1 MADGD
6 VSACFDAGN
15 SFNTK
20 LKDALSGLVKANNDR
35 KSEIDALRGDHD
47 QLKKDHDALEVTTTR
62 ENDLR
67 KNEIKSLEEKQTK
80 DNTARQMDIAKL
92 DGKLDTENGAR
103 KAEIAALDS
112 WAKGE
117 NDARKS
123 EIANLKNF
131 AESENDARKTAIANL
146 ENFAKSEN
154 DGRKADIAAL
164 NKRADDEAA
173 ARGAED
179 AALNERI
186 SKEISD
192 RENANQ
198 DLQNR
203 MDAHNSDRISD
214 IEDLKTRIER
224 ENAFLK
230 SLNGKTL
237 GVSFNAYRFGL
248 ARFKKFLILIWNRTK
263 AYDGGGEE
271 NLTFQGTY
279 CNNGGGLDID
289 TGIFT
294 CPCGGTYMFQVLIS
308 LLSYDS
314 RLSSFRLLFSAFFLI
329 STFQFH
335 IATHDNKKA
344 LLSIRKNGEEVAS
357 IFDQNHKDNHKN
369 SMAGQ
374 NIIIDVKRGD
384 EIVVYAYTGTWLADF
399 PMNHYTHWVGLL
411 LKPSQEE
418 VSIGLYKNTN
428 TVDFLHFDCTTYI
441 SLDIKEM
448 RILNL

>member
-1 MADGD
+1 MGSRSRIFAPKTHLPLNQSPAPQPETMADGD

-117 NDARKS
+117 NDARKT

-146 ENFAKSEN
+146 DNFAKSEN
-154 DGRKADIAAL
+154 D
-164 NKRADDEAA
+164 
-173 ARGAED
+173 
-179 AALNERI
+179 
-186 SKEISD
+186 
-192 RENANQ
+192 
-198 DLQNR
+198 
-203 MDAHNSDRISD
+203 
-214 IEDLKTRIER
+214 
-224 ENAFLK
+224 
-230 SLNGKTL
+230 
-237 GVSFNAYRFGL
+237 
-248 ARFKKFLILIWNRTK
+248 
-263 AYDGGGEE
+263 
-271 NLTFQGTY
+271 
-279 CNNGGGLDID
+279 GLDID

-294 CPCGGTYMFQVLIS
+294 CPCGGTYM
-308 LLSYDS
+308 
-314 RLSSFRLLFSAFFLI
+314 
-329 STFQFH
+329 FQFH

-384 EIVVYAYTGTWLADF
+384 EIVVYAYPGTWLADF

-411 LKPSQEE
+411 LKPSQDE
-418 VSIGLYKNTN
+418 VVGFRKSANDE
-428 TVDFLHFDCTTYI
+428 VDAANAAGPDCKVANGFITELKTAVA
-441 SLDIKEM
+441 EHGVAE
-448 RILNL
+448 

>member
-1 MADGD
+1 MGSPTQAPGQETQIHPLFYPQADKMEAD
-6 VSACFDAGN
+6 LQATFDAC
-15 SFNTK
+15 STFNDK
-20 LKDALSGLVKANNDR
+20 LKDTINGLIGANSER
-35 KSEIDALRGDHD
+35 KSEIDALRADHD
-47 QLKKDHDALEVTTTR
+47 QLKADHDALEVTTTR

-67 KNEIKSLEEKQTK
+67 KNEVKSLEEKQQK
-80 DNTARQMDIAKL
+80 DNQARITDIAKL
-92 DGKLDTENGAR
+92 DGKVDSENTARKGEIKELDT
-103 KAEIAALDS
+103 

-117 NDARKS
+117 N
-123 EIANLKNF
+123 E
-131 AESENDARKTAIANL
+131 ARKTAIANVD
-146 ENFAKSEN
+146 NFAKSEN

-164 NKRADDEAA
+164 NEKCDAEAA
-173 ARGAED
+173 ARDSED
-179 AALNERI
+179 KALSERI
-186 SKEISD
+186 NKEISD
-192 RENANQ
+192 RENANS
-198 DLQNR
+198 DLMNR
-203 MDAHNSDRISD
+203 MESHNADRIAD
-214 IEDLKTRIER
+214 LDELRTRTARENEFLKT
-224 ENAFLK
+224 
-230 SLNGKTL
+230 LNGKTL
-237 GVSFNAYRFGL
+237 GVSFNAY
-248 ARFKKFLILIWNRTK
+248 RTK

-294 CPCGGTYMFQVLIS
+294 CPTGGTYM
-308 LLSYDS
+308 
-314 RLSSFRLLFSAFFLI
+314 
-329 STFQFH
+329 FQFH

-418 VSIGLYKNTN
+418 
-428 TVDFLHFDCTTYI
+428 
-441 SLDIKEM
+441 LDLLKTSCDEGVAAPVE
-448 RILNL
+448 NGF

>member
-1 MADGD
+1 MGSRSRIFAPKTHLPLNHPPAPQPETMADGD

-67 KNEIKSLEEKQTK
+67 KNEIKSLEGKQTK
-80 DNTARQMDIAKL
+80 DNTASQM
-92 DGKLDTENGAR
+92 
-103 KAEIAALDS
+103 
-112 WAKGE
+112 
-117 NDARKS
+117 
-123 EIANLKNF
+123 
-131 AESENDARKTAIANL
+131 
-146 ENFAKSEN
+146 
-154 DGRKADIAAL
+154 DIAAL

-179 AALNERI
+179 AALNDRI

-192 RENANQ
+192 RENSNQ

-203 MDAHNSDRISD
+203 MDSQNSDRISD

-237 GVSFNAYRFGL
+237 GISFNAY
-248 ARFKKFLILIWNRTK
+248 RTK

-294 CPCGGTYMFQVLIS
+294 CPCGGTYM
-308 LLSYDS
+308 
-314 RLSSFRLLFSAFFLI
+314 
-329 STFQFH
+329 FQFH

-384 EIVVYAYTGTWLADF
+384 EIVIYAYTGTWLADF
-399 PMNHYTHWVGLL
+399 PMNHYTHWVGL
-411 LKPSQEE
+411 
-418 VSIGLYKNTN
+418 
-428 TVDFLHFDCTTYI
+428 
-441 SLDIKEM
+441 
-448 RILNL
+448 

>member
-1 MADGD
+1 MGSRSSIVHKTHLPLTPDPQQEAMADGD

-20 LKDALSGLVKANNDR
+20 LKDALSGLVKANADR

-112 WAKGE
+112 
-117 NDARKS
+117 
-123 EIANLKNF
+123 F

-179 AALNERI
+179 AALNDRI

-203 MDAHNSDRISD
+203 MDSQNSDRISD

-230 SLNGKTL
+230 AMNGKTL
-237 GVSFNAYRFGL
+237 GISFNAY
-248 ARFKKFLILIWNRTK
+248 RTK

-279 CNNGGGLDID
+279 CNNGGGLDVD

-294 CPCGGTYMFQVLIS
+294 CPCGGTYM
-308 LLSYDS
+308 
-314 RLSSFRLLFSAFFLI
+314 
-329 STFQFH
+329 FQFH

-357 IFDQNHKDNHKN
+357 IFDQTHKDNHKN

-418 VSIGLYKNTN
+418 LDQMRKEAEESIA
-428 TVDFLHFDCTTYI
+428 
-441 SLDIKEM
+441 
-448 RILNL
+448 

>member
-1 MADGD
+1 MAEGD
-6 VSACFDAGN
+6 VAACFDAGN
-15 SFNTK
+15 GFQNK

-35 KSEIDALRGDHD
+35 KSEIDSLRSDHD
-47 QLKKDHDALEVTTTR
+47 QLKTDHDALDTTTTR

-67 KNEIKSLEEKQTK
+67 KNEILSLAEKQNK

-103 KAEIAALDS
+103 KAEIAALDK
-112 WAKGE
+112 WAKDE
-117 NDARKS
+117 NSARSK
-123 EIANLKNF
+123 EIADLKKF
-131 AESENDARKTAIANL
+131 AEGENDARKTAIANL
-146 ENFAKSEN
+146 DNFAKSEN

-173 ARGAED
+173 ARDGED
-179 AALNERI
+179 KALSDRI
-186 SKEISD
+186 SKEVSD
-192 RENANQ
+192 RENSAQ

-203 MDAHNSDRISD
+203 MDSQNNDRVA
-214 IEDLKTRIER
+214 DLDELRTRMLR

-230 SLNGKTL
+230 TLNGKTL
-237 GVSFNAYRFGL
+237 GVNFNAY
-248 ARFKKFLILIWNRTK
+248 RTK

-294 CPCGGTYMFQVLIS
+294 CPVGGTYM
-308 LLSYDS
+308 
-314 RLSSFRLLFSAFFLI
+314 
-329 STFQFH
+329 FQFH

-344 LLSIRKNGEEVAS
+344 LLSIRRNGDEVAS

-374 NIIIDVKRGD
+374 NIIMDVKRGD

-418 VSIGLYKNTN
+418 IDTMR
-428 TVDFLHFDCTTYI
+428 
-441 SLDIKEM
+441 KEAEAEV
-448 RILNL
+448 

>member
-1 MADGD
+1 MGSRSSIVHKTHLPLTPDPQQETMADGD

-103 KAEIAALDS
+103 KAEIAAL
-112 WAKGE
+112 
-117 NDARKS
+117 
-123 EIANLKNF
+123 KNF

-192 RENANQ
+192 RENSAQ

-203 MDAHNSDRISD
+203 MDAQNSDRISD

-237 GVSFNAYRFGL
+237 GVSFNAY
-248 ARFKKFLILIWNRTK
+248 RTK

-294 CPCGGTYMFQVLIS
+294 CPCGGTYMFQ
-308 LLSYDS
+308 
-314 RLSSFRLLFSAFFLI
+314 
-329 STFQFH
+329 FH

-344 LLSIRKNGEEVAS
+344 LLSIRKNGSEIAS

-374 NIIIDVKRGD
+374 TIVIDLAKGD

-411 LKPSQEE
+411 LKPDEQEVNQLRKIAE
-418 VSIGLYKNTN
+418 EGL
-428 TVDFLHFDCTTYI
+428 
-441 SLDIKEM
+441 EEA
-448 RILNL
+448 